1 MDVKIKPEID
11 IPLFLHSS
19 SDVSYIY
26 YALILLFLLL
36 SAVILYRKRIKNIF
50 KLITI
55 KRDIKSSTIN
65 LKEAA
70 YSLSHTIRHTDIT
83 NIKSLTS
90 KDLLEINLLK
100 YKKNY
105 QVNKQV
111 ILNILNKLVISTLL
125 GKQK

>member
-19 SDVSYIY
+19 SDIEYIY
-26 YALILLFLLL
+26 FALIFLFLFL
-36 SAVILYRKRIKNIF
+36 STVILYRKRIKKIYR
-50 KLITI
+50 LITI
-55 KRDIKSSTIN
+55 KRDIKLSTIS

-70 YSLSHTIRHTDIT
+70 YSLSRTASNTHLS
-83 NIKSLTS
+83 NIKSLTR
-90 KDLLEINLLK
+90 KDLSEINLLK

-125 GKQK
+125 GKYK